1 MRQTSNFKQ
10 SQHKPH
16 ANPTTIGFFDKRLD
30 APSLLPYII
39 IHTKVL
45 GVNGRL
51 GISMRY
57 SNCTAVDVRMDES
70 SFDQF
75 LTLSNPPRC
84 MSEPRRGGADGD
96 ADSEGGLM
104 VAEPLA
110 KTKRPPMYK
119 VILLNDDYTP
129 MDFVVMV
136 LEQIFQIPHTGA
148 LNVMLEVH
156 QKGAGLAGVYTRDV
170 AETKVDQVIEYA
182 RINDYP
188 LQCTLE
194 QE

>member
-1 MRQTSNFKQ
+1 MARWSGTDM
-10 SQHKPH
+10 
-16 ANPTTIGFFDKRLD
+16 TIE
-30 APSLLPYII
+30 SI
-39 IHTKVL
+39 
-45 GVNGRL
+45 
-51 GISMRY
+51 
-57 SNCTAVDVRMDES
+57 TAENWHVRMGAPE
-70 SFDQF
+70 
-75 LTLSNPPRC
+75 N
-84 MSEPRRGGADGD
+84 GGSDGD
-96 ADSEGGLM
+96 GQRHGDVML
-104 VAEPLA
+104 AEP
-110 KTKRPPMYK
+110 KTQTKRPAMYK

-136 LEQIFQIPHTGA
+136 LEQIFRKNHSDA

-194 QE
+194 SE

>member
-1 MRQTSNFKQ
+1 
-10 SQHKPH
+10 
-16 ANPTTIGFFDKRLD
+16 
-30 APSLLPYII
+30 
-39 IHTKVL
+39 
-45 GVNGRL
+45 
-51 GISMRY
+51 
-57 SNCTAVDVRMDES
+57 MDEG

-75 LTLSNPPRC
+75 LSSVSLPRC
-84 MSEPRRGGADGD
+84 MGAKERGGADGGT
-96 ADSEGGLM
+96 DSEGGLL
-104 VAEPLA
+104 VAEP
-110 KTKRPPMYK
+110 KVQTKRPPMYK

-136 LEQIFQIPHTGA
+136 LEQIFRIPHHDA

-194 QE
+194 PES

>member
-1 MRQTSNFKQ
+1 
-10 SQHKPH
+10 
-16 ANPTTIGFFDKRLD
+16 
-30 APSLLPYII
+30 
-39 IHTKVL
+39 
-45 GVNGRL
+45 
-51 GISMRY
+51 
-57 SNCTAVDVRMDES
+57 MDES
-70 SFDQF
+70 RFDQF
-75 LTLSNPPRC
+75 LSPFTPPRC
-84 MSEPRRGGADGD
+84 ASASLGSQRFYAALNNGEPMRGGAGGD
-96 ADSEGGLM
+96 EQSEGGLL
-104 VAEPLA
+104 VAEPLV

-136 LEQIFQIPHTGA
+136 LEQIFRIPHSDA

-194 QE
+194 KE

>member
-1 MRQTSNFKQ
+1 
-10 SQHKPH
+10 
-16 ANPTTIGFFDKRLD
+16 
-30 APSLLPYII
+30 
-39 IHTKVL
+39 
-45 GVNGRL
+45 
-51 GISMRY
+51 
-57 SNCTAVDVRMDES
+57 MDTRVVES

-75 LTLSNPPRC
+75 VLSPSHPRC
-84 MSEPRRGGADGD
+84 MGEPGRGGSEEHAGQPGD
-96 ADSEGGLM
+96 LM
-104 VAEPLA
+104 VAEPKA
-110 KTKRPPMYK
+110 KTKRPPLYK

-136 LEQIFQIPHTGA
+136 LEQIFRRPHADA

-156 QKGAGLAGVYTRDV
+156 QKGAGLAGIYTRDV

-194 QE
+194 PES